1 MKSWQD
7 RAQIQRL
14 ATTIAMIKALR
25 LRNDL
30 QSRSIWRD
38 DLWEIQEVRVR
49 LYRKGSGEWL
59 MTIVSDGH
67 PPIRYYSKTPKES
80 VMRLFTEI
88 K

>member
-1 MKSWQD
+1 MKSWQVKS
-7 RAQIQRL
+7 QIQRL

-30 QSRSIWRD
+30 RSRSIWRD

-49 LYRKGSGEWL
+49 LYRKGSKEWL
-59 MTIVSDGH
+59 MTIVGDGH
-67 PPIRYYSKTPKES
+67 DPIRYYSKTPKEA